1 MWECDGIPASR
12 PHVPAWA
19 AQIEKCKLSMR
30 EALKAC
36 EDAGGDAVIPAEKYD
51 PSGELDEEHIFCAK
65 CRIGQCFEVR
75 SSCPGAAAALLGSA
89 ARHALRSRCCGASL
103 QCSAQAALEPAA

>member
-1 MWECDGIPASR
+1 MLS
-12 PHVPAWA
+12 WA

-36 EDAGGDAVIPAEKYD
+36 EEASGDAVIPADKYD

-75 SSCPGAAAALLGSA
+75 GPAALA
-89 ARHALRSRCCGASL
+89 IPPNWRQLRSTGNMQEMMSGA
-103 QCSAQAALEPAA
+103 